1 MTLELRRE
9 GKVGWLIFDRPGA
22 GNAVDAQM
30 FVDLEAAWTEFEAD
44 DSVSV
49 IVNTGNGRAF
59 QSGLDVVQLARNPEA
74 LRASSRQTRN
84 AELRLT
90 AWHCGVTKPVIAAVN
105 GVCAGAGLHFVADAD
120 IVIASTGASLLD
132 PHVSVGQVTAFEP
145 IAMLKKSPAESIFR
159 MALTGSR
166 ERLGVERA
174 MQLGIL
180 SEIVE
185 PEALRERAQQL
196 AEAIASHPLEHLRQL
211 KRQLWAALEVA

>member
-1 MTLELRRE
+1 MTLELRRD
-9 GKVGWLIFDRPGA
+9 GRIGWLIFDRPDA
-22 GNAVDAQM
+22 GNAIDAEM
-30 FVDLEAAWTEFEAD
+30 FVDLESAWNEFEAD
-44 DSVSV
+44 DAVSV

-59 QSGLDVVQLARNPEA
+59 QSGLDVVQLARNPDA

-120 IVIASTGASLLD
+120 IVVASTEASFLD
-132 PHVSVGQVTAFEP
+132 PHVSVGQVSAFET
-145 IAMLKKSPAESIFR
+145 IAMLKKSPAESILR
-159 MALTGSR
+159 MAFTGNR
-166 ERLGVERA
+166 ERLSVERA
-174 MQLGIL
+174 RQLGIL

-185 PEALRERAQQL
+185 PEALRERAQFL
-196 AEAIASHPLEHLRQL
+196 AEKIATYPLEHLRQL